1 MDPIRNRTAERAR
14 RGGRGVAPPG
24 PPPRRRRR
32 RFPMGSGR
40 VPTEFRPPRTRPR
53 QEPEF
58 RDADVAPP
66 GTRRNSRGTE
76 WGLDRNRDP
85 SGSSRMGTEWGLG
98 PFTIEQTTEDVTAI
112 HRLAASRLRGRRD
125 TSPPATGPGNRAEIR
140 ARDRRDRHGREPD
153 ERSGRP
159 RTRAPH
165 EEARSERTG
174 GRRSARDGGRTRPKR
189 RRRTRQ
195 SARGALGR
203 MAEGEPDRRP
213 EGAVRAAR
221 REVSTGTN

>member
-1 MDPIRNRTAERAR
+1 LRAFVWAMDPIRNRTAERAR

-112 HRLAASRLRGRRD
+112 HRLAASRLRGRRIPRHRRPARATERRSAQETGATVTD
-125 TSPPATGPGNRAEIR
+125 ASRTSDQDGPEPGHLM
-140 ARDRRDRHGREPD
+140 RRH
-153 ERSGRP
+153 
-159 RTRAPH
+159 
-165 EEARSERTG
+165 ARSEREAG
-174 GRRSARDGGRTRPKR
+174 
-189 RRRTRQ
+189 
-195 SARGALGR
+195 GALGR
-203 MAEGEPDRRP
+203 RANATKTPATDAAIREGSPGPDGRR
-213 EGAVRAAR
+213 RARPAA
-221 REVSTGTN
+221 